1 MWLSGGQEDISLS
14 EQLSHKKLKG
24 FTNSLYTTQSALH
37 RRGGCKIYLWF
48 ENKMS

>member
-14 EQLSHKKLKG
+14 EQLSHQKLRG
-24 FTNSLYTTQSALH
+24 FRNNSYTTQSALQKH
-37 RRGGCKIYLWF
+37 GACKIYLWF